1 MRATTQEI
9 IDDLRRRGAE
19 RSDVELKSAA
29 GGLPKS
35 LRETISAFAN
45 GSGGTI
51 LLGVED
57 DLSLADIDPEALRSG
72 LARMAAQDME
82 PAVRGELEIDA
93 VDDGQ
98 RVVRF
103 DVPESPLSQKPCFV
117 QTKGKYGGS
126 YLRVGDG
133 DHRLTDYEVDRLM
146 ENRQQPRHDR
156 DIVPEASLDDL
167 DSTLLDPYLERMR
180 TSRPR
185 AFRGMGREDMMRN
198 TGIARNENDKLR
210 PTLAGLLVFGHYPQR
225 YFPQLF
231 VSVVVVPGTSMG
243 ELGPNGERFLDNRTL
258 EGPLPEM
265 AADAVSALT
274 RHLSRAAVMNG
285 GHRIERLEYPIEV
298 VRELIVNALMHRD
311 YSPQSLGAQVQVEL
325 YADRLVVRSPGGFYG
340 AIDPADFGA
349 PDISSSRNELIAKLL
364 ADTPLPGSGHMVAEN
379 RGSGIPQVMRALNR
393 AGMAPPTFRADLR
406 RVEVTVPQHALLTPE
421 VLTWISSLHEDNLT
435 DAQVQA
441 LALLR
446 NGQQVRNQTLQG
458 WGLHPTDATR
468 DLTNL
473 VQRGLADKVGDRR
486 FASYTLA
493 SRLYRGDIIQ
503 AEREQEGFAQQ
514 PGVDIPTG
522 PDLTARQEHILSL
535 FADGQPLRT
544 AQIVDSLPVGYGAT
558 LNDIN
563 ILLEHGLLNATA
575 PPRSKLRAYVRAAP
589 RQSSEPVDER

>member
-9 IDDLRRRGAE
+9 LDDLRRRGAE

-51 LLGVED
+51 ILGVED
-57 DLSLADIDPEALRSG
+57 DLSLARIDPEALRSG

-82 PAVRGELEIDA
+82 PAVRGEMEIDT
-93 VDDGQ
+93 VDEGQ

-117 QTKGKYGGS
+117 QAKGKYGGS

-156 DIVPEASLDDL
+156 IVVPEASLDDL
-167 DSTLLDPYLERMR
+167 DSALLDPYLERMS

-185 AFRGMGREDMMRN
+185 AFREMTRDDMLRN
-198 TGIARNENDKLR
+198 TGIAGTEDEELR
-210 PTLAGLLVFGHYPQR
+210 PTLAGLLVFGRYPQA

-231 VSVVVVPGTSMG
+231 VSVVVVPGTAMG
-243 ELGPNGERFLDNRTL
+243 EPGPNGERFLDNRTL

-265 AADAVSALT
+265 AADAVSVLA
-274 RHLSRAAVMNG
+274 RHLSRAAVMEE
-285 GHRIERLEYPIEV
+285 GHRVERLEYPIEV
-298 VRELIVNALMHRD
+298 IRELIVNALMHRD

-340 AIDPADFGA
+340 AVDPADFGA

-364 ADTPLPGSGHMVAEN
+364 ADTPLPTSNHMVAEN

-421 VLTWISSLHEDNLT
+421 VLVWISSLHEDDLT

-446 NGQQVRNQTLQG
+446 DGQEVRNQTLQG

-473 VQRGLADKVGDRR
+473 VQRGLAEKVGDRR

-493 SRLYRGDIIQ
+493 SRLCQRDVIQ
-503 AEREQEGFAQQ
+503 DERQPERLTQK
-514 PGVDIPTG
+514 PGVELPSG
-522 PDLTARQEHILSL
+522 PDLTPRQEQILSL
-535 FADGQPLRT
+535 LADGQPLRT
-544 AQIVDSLPVGYGAT
+544 AQIADALPVGYGAT
-558 LNDIN
+558 LKDIN
-563 ILLEHGLLNATA
+563 VLLEHGLLNATA
-575 PPRSKLRAYVRAAP
+575 PPRSKLRAYVRTAP
-589 RQSSEPVDER
+589 GRLSEPADQM